1 MVESE
6 EGDGVGHHPDV
17 AAAAVVV
24 RLVPLPVLVTHR
36 QYRLLSTVF
45 FFTFL
50 STIIL
55 FLFSEG
61 RQST

>member
-1 MVESE
+1 MVAVSLEVVRVLGVVESE

-36 QYRLLSTVF
+36 QYRLL
-45 FFTFL
+45 
-50 STIIL
+50 
-55 FLFSEG
+55 
-61 RQST
+61 